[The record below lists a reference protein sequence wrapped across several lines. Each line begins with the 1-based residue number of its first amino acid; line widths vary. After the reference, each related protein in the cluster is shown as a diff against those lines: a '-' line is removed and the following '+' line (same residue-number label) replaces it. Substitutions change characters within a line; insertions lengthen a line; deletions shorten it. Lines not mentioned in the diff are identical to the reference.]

1 MHFYDGNPANEANLL
16 GILHNSSPGGYT
28 CTFCTFTCIRL
39 CMLTGCDGGSRDGK
53 LAQLAEL
60 TGEKLRVDQAGGE
73 MVPPPSE

>member
-1 MHFYDGNPANEANLL
+1 
-16 GILHNSSPGGYT
+16 
-28 CTFCTFTCIRL
+28 
-39 CMLTGCDGGSRDGK
+39 MLTGCDGGSRDGK